1 MIPSSNELSY
11 FLELAKTLNFSRTA
25 ERIGISQPSLSAAI
39 KRLEYSIGVPLFIR
53 NKHKVTLTPAGEKLL
68 LHAVELQQL
77 WNNTQAICL
86 ASHEEVQ
93 GKVILGC
100 HASVAM
106 YTLPQ
111 FIPMLLEKYP
121 KLEIQLRHD
130 LSRKILEAVI
140 SLAIDIGIVVNPIKN
155 PNLIIRKLF
164 EDEVAFW
171 STEKLSFASE
181 NLSEITIIC
190 DPDLSQ
196 AQHLLKQLHK
206 FGVSNYRIIS
216 SSNLEVITKLTASGA
231 GIGILPKLVAES
243 TAPQKLIKVDKSP
256 SYQDEICLVYRHEN
270 RNVKAISV
278 VCEAIKSLAKD
289 LRNTSKQSHQRKT
302 VSA

>member
-1 MIPSSNELSY
+1 MIPSSNDLSN

-39 KRLEYSIGVPLFIR
+39 KRLEHSVGIPLFIR

-68 LHAVELQQL
+68 LHALELQQL

-93 GKVILGC
+93 GRVVLGC
-100 HASVAM
+100 HASVAI

-111 FIPMLLEKYP
+111 FMPMLLDKYP

-130 LSRKILEAVI
+130 LSRKILEAII
-140 SLAIDIGIVVNPIKN
+140 SLIIDVGIVVNPIKN

-164 EDEVAFW
+164 EDEVTFW
-171 STEKLSFASE
+171 SKEKLSFSSGNSE
-181 NLSEITIIC
+181 EISIIC
-190 DPDLSQ
+190 DPDLLQ

-206 FGVSNYRIIS
+206 IGINNYRIIS
-216 SSNLEVITKLTASGA
+216 SSNLEVITQLTAAGT
-231 GIGILPKLVAES
+231 GIGILPRLVAES
-243 TAPQKLIKVDKSP
+243 ATHKKLIKVEQSP

-270 RNVKAISV
+270 RNIKAIRV
-278 VCEAIKSLAKD
+278 VCEAIKSLAKA
-289 LRNTSKQSHQRKT
+289 KGFMK
-302 VSA
+302 